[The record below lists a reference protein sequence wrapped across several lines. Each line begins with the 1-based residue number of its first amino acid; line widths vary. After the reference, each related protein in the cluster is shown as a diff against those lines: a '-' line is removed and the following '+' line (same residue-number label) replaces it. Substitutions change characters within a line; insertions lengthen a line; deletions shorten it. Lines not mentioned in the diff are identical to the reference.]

1 MVESTVKGLLT
12 ELYCQTAFSKYS
24 ILLSKP
30 IIQDSKYDFIADI
43 NHKLVK
49 IQCKTASVG
58 TLKDF
63 ITIDCYTT
71 NIRNGKT
78 NEYLKDDVDY
88 FYTYYDGIS
97 YLIPFEIGGR
107 KSKTLRFSTNQSFIN
122 PNINWAEDY
131 ILETV
136 LERDFQIELKSPTI
150 TEIKSNRTEQLLEN
164 FCIDC
169 GAPISRKAKR
179 CIKCSCKL
187 QQKVSERPDRE
198 ELKKMIREE
207 TFISIGNKYKVS
219 DNAIRKWCKQ
229 YNLPSTKKEI
239 KKISDLD
246 WSLL

>member
-43 NHKLVK
+43 NHRLIK

-58 TLKDF
+58 SLKDF

-71 NIRNGKT
+71 NIRSGKT
-78 NEYLKDDVDY
+78 NEYLKNDVDY
-88 FYTYYDGIS
+88 FYTYYNGIS
-97 YLIPFEIGGR
+97 YLIPFEVGGH

-136 LERDFQIELKSPTI
+136 LKRDFNIELELPNVTK
-150 TEIKSNRTEQLLEN
+150 IKSHRAE
-164 FCIDC
+164 
-169 GAPISRKAKR
+169 
-179 CIKCSCKL
+179 
-187 QQKVSERPDRE
+187 
-198 ELKKMIREE
+198 
-207 TFISIGNKYKVS
+207 
-219 DNAIRKWCKQ
+219 
-229 YNLPSTKKEI
+229 
-239 KKISDLD
+239 
-246 WSLL
+246 

>member
-43 NHKLVK
+43 NHKLIK

-58 TLKDF
+58 SLKDF

-71 NIRNGKT
+71 NIRSGKT

-97 YLIPFEIGGR
+97 YLIPFEVGGH
-107 KSKTLRFSTNQSFIN
+107 KSKTLRFLTNQSFIN

-136 LERDFQIELKSPTI
+136 LKRDFNIELELPNVTKIRSH
-150 TEIKSNRTEQLLEN
+150 RAEQLLEN
-164 FCIDC
+164 FCTDC
-169 GAPISRKAKR
+169 GAPISKNAIR
-179 CIKCSCKL
+179 CTKCSHKL
-187 QQKVSERPDRE
+187 QQKVSEKPSRE

-207 TFISIGNKYKVS
+207 TFISIGHRYKVS

-229 YNLPSTKKEI
+229 YNLPTTKKEI
-239 KKISDLD
+239 KEISDLD